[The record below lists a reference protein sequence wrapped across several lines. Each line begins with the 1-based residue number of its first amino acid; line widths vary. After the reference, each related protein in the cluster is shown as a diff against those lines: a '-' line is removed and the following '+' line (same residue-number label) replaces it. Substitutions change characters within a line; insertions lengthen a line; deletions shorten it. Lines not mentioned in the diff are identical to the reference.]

1 METQRNEITV
11 KINATM
17 EEIHKIIKEKE
28 YEEIDKFSLND
39 TYFIPENLDI
49 EKISTREILAKAL
62 IIRRI
67 KRDEKII
74 KQITFKIKN
83 IDSKGNILSQKSI
96 NCEIKSIE
104 DAKKLLQA
112 IGYREIM
119 NIKENDT
126 EYRKNGF
133 QLAIKDIINGDKLV
147 RSRPDNYE
155 IMGIEG
161 VVAKV
166 YFNRLF
172 KEFEWNGRQ
181 PRVKRDKI
189 NLLMDIG
196 YTILFNYIEAILNI
210 YGFDVYK
217 GNLHKEFYKRK
228 SLVCDIIEPFRPIID
243 YKIRKCMKLRQL
255 DNYKYTIDNGQYHID
270 WKDGMNFMLLMLE
283 GINEYKREIF
293 KYIQQYYRW
302 TMKEKGIEE
311 FPKVVLLND
320 SDKL

>member
-17 EEIHKIIKEKE
+17 EEIHKIIREKE
-28 YEEIDKFSLND
+28 YEEIDKFSLDD

-67 KRDEKII
+67 KRDGKTI

-83 IDSKGNILSQKSI
+83 IASKGNILSQKSI

-133 QLAIKDIINGDKLV
+133 QLAIKDIINGDKLIEIEENEKYDTIEKIIKELEKQNI
-147 RSRPDNYE
+147 PIFTDNYFVKKAE
-155 IMGIEG
+155 IELN
-161 VVAKV
+161 K
-166 YFNRLF
+166 
-172 KEFEWNGRQ
+172 
-181 PRVKRDKI
+181 
-189 NLLMDIG
+189 
-196 YTILFNYIEAILNI
+196 ILN
-210 YGFDVYK
+210 
-217 GNLHKEFYKRK
+217 RK
-228 SLVCDIIEPFRPIID
+228 
-243 YKIRKCMKLRQL
+243 
-255 DNYKYTIDNGQYHID
+255 
-270 WKDGMNFMLLMLE
+270 
-283 GINEYKREIF
+283 
-293 KYIQQYYRW
+293 
-302 TMKEKGIEE
+302 
-311 FPKVVLLND
+311 
-320 SDKL
+320 

>member
-17 EEIHKIIKEKE
+17 EEIHKIIREKE
-28 YEEIDKFSLND
+28 YEEIDKFSLDD

-67 KRDEKII
+67 KRDGKTI

-133 QLAIKDIINGDKLV
+133 QLAIKDIINGDKL
-147 RSRPDNYE
+147 
-155 IMGIEG
+155 IE
-161 VVAKV
+161 
-166 YFNRLF
+166 
-172 KEFEWNGRQ
+172 
-181 PRVKRDKI
+181 
-189 NLLMDIG
+189 
-196 YTILFNYIEAILNI
+196 
-210 YGFDVYK
+210 
-217 GNLHKEFYKRK
+217 
-228 SLVCDIIEPFRPIID
+228 
-243 YKIRKCMKLRQL
+243 
-255 DNYKYTIDNGQYHID
+255 
-270 WKDGMNFMLLMLE
+270 
-283 GINEYKREIF
+283 
-293 KYIQQYYRW
+293 
-302 TMKEKGIEE
+302 IEE
-311 FPKVVLLND
+311 NEKYDTIEKIIKPYISSFIICFLSAFRHMTLFRYQATDISAVAYRTTLLRSYEMRPPAVSVHTSLFPVTL
-320 SDKL
+320 SEPSF